1 MKLKKYGIT
10 LSRLQLEDIE
20 LVRNWRN
27 SKTVR
32 DNMEFREY
40 ITPEMQ
46 KKWFHSINNIN
57 NLFFIIE
64 YNNEKIGLLNDKNID
79 WKKRISESGFFLG
92 IQKYYNTFV
101 PILVSLCGIE
111 STFYFMNWNISYA
124 RILKNNHRAIN
135 FNTNLGYQL
144 CEGQENVENQK
155 YFLTRQNFE
164 LKAKKI
170 RQAAHKLTGSDDTT
184 YFILE
189 KYDYDK
195 GYADFFEDIVKN
207 SNYNIKSK
215 ITDKEKI
222 FYYKPEFG
230 KK

>member
-79 WKKRISESGFFLG
+79 WEKRTSESGIFLG
-92 IQKYYNTFV
+92 VETYLNIYD

-111 STFYFMNWNISYA
+111 TTFYIMNWNMSYA
-124 RILKNNHRAIN
+124 SILRNNHRAIS
-135 FNTNLGYQL
+135 FNKNLGYKL

-155 YFLTRQNFE
+155 YFLTRKNFE
-164 LKAKKI
+164 EKTKQLRKVAKKI
-170 RQAAHKLTGSDDTT
+170 SGTDDTT

-189 KYDYDK
+189 KNDSDYVEL
-195 GYADFFEDIVKN
+195 FEKIIKN
-207 SNYNIKSK
+207 SDYNIKSK
-215 ITDKEKI
+215 ITDNEKI